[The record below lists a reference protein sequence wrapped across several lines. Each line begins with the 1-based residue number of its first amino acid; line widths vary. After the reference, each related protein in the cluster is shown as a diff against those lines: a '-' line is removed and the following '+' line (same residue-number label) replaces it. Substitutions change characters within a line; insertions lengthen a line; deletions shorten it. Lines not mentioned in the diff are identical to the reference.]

1 MSQVA
6 SAAEVS
12 SGKRSPLVE
21 RLFVQ
26 SSNAALW
33 TLLSVVIGVGMFILL
48 SILPQPYVMIDL
60 FRIGLWPALAVVTTV
75 GSIRGPLAGL
85 LTGYLGALLY
95 GLLVFHT
102 VVTMSLNALAF
113 GIMGFVVGFGHYDFS
128 NGRSLVKLSIASTIG
143 LVLAILVV
151 VAVGLTV
158 EVYADL
164 VAIGFVMLPL
174 LTVGIPSVLLL
185 TPLLGWLW
193 LFLQSK
199 VLTKNAR

>member
-6 SAAEVS
+6 TAAETIH
-12 SGKRSPLVE
+12 GKRLPLAE
-21 RLFVQ
+21 RLFIQ

-33 TLLSVVIGVGMFILL
+33 TLLSIAIGVGMFILL
-48 SILPQPYVMIDL
+48 SILPQPYIMIDL
-60 FRIGLWPALAVVTTV
+60 FKVGLWPALAVVTTV
-75 GSIRGPLAGL
+75 GSLRGPLAGL

-95 GLLVFHT
+95 GLLIFNT

-113 GIMGFVVGFGHYDFS
+113 GIMGFVVGFSHYDFNS
-128 NGRSLVKLSIASTIG
+128 GRSLAKLSIVSTIG

-151 VAVGLTV
+151 VVTGLTV
-158 EVYADL
+158 EAYADL

-174 LTVGIPSVLLL
+174 LTVGIPSVFLL
-185 TPLLGWLW
+185 TPILGWLW

-199 VLTKNAR
+199 LLAKNAN